1 MGGDPVLNK
10 LIAGFTNDGT
20 PLSATIGSKMEHGV
34 VILTA
39 AMLANENLA
48 SSMDAEE
55 MVDAAINYYNVIQQR
70 LGYYQ
75 QHQAHS
81 LERLLESWITA
92 KVIESLHPEMQT
104 VPVPKLTLSF
114 AIDIEV
120 EYNSFGGKTEEEI
133 AEALQDD
140 LDDLLFELSPYV
152 KGVYTS
158 CTSVAFND

>member
-1 MGGDPVLNK
+1 MNGDAALNK

-39 AMLANENLA
+39 AMLANEHLA

-75 QHQAHS
+75 QHQTHS
-81 LERLLESWITA
+81 LERLLE
-92 KVIESLHPEMQT
+92 K
-104 VPVPKLTLSF
+104 
-114 AIDIEV
+114 
-120 EYNSFGGKTEEEI
+120 
-133 AEALQDD
+133 
-140 LDDLLFELSPYV
+140 
-152 KGVYTS
+152 
-158 CTSVAFND
+158 